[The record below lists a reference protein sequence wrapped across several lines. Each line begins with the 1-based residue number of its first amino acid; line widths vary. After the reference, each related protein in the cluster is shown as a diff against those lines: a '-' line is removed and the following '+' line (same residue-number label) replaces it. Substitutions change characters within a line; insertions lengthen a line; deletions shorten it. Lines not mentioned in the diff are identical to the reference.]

1 MDITR
6 RHGRDVDLRPTMDKI
21 RSCVEEVVRPLAEC
35 PPHHTYVYNA
45 ICPILRELPEYKL
58 LQGEVRRLA
67 AQLEVQNAELE
78 RMKHDLN
85 ELSSGGEEMV
95 LEVRDRQGQT
105 AGDDER
111 ESTHAW
117 ERDGASQCSSSD
129 GDSAPT
135 FPPSTIKRIM
145 FGLQAE
151 TEVTEDGGRGEAERG
166 ESEAETEVT
175 EDALRGEAERVE
187 EEEEEEEPMSEEEEE
202 EPMSE
207 EEEVVSKEE
216 EVVSKEEEP
225 MSEEEEVA
233 SGDDEDDED
242 DEEEEVEEMII
253 QGTSYYCS
261 ATTIYECAPNGDVG
275 EEVGVFRNKLPIFH
289 MDDRSDPDA
298 DFI

>member
-151 TEVTEDGGRGEAERG
+151 TEVTEDGGRGEAER
-166 ESEAETEVT
+166 V
-175 EDALRGEAERVE
+175 
-187 EEEEEEEPMSEEEEE
+187 EEEEEEEPMSEEEEPMSEEE